1 MNMNIF
7 QKPFSCRASFISWLL
22 LLGFIAIE
30 VFKAKWKVCLPDGD
44 CESYLQMVYHWGY
57 SADILPH
64 HAMRVLPSMIVYT
77 VSQLGIN
84 EHMGFWLLSITSFIL
99 FAVGT
104 YTLLAEKDRVSLLP
118 VSLTLLLLSAHWA
131 MTYSLSHFYQA
142 TDALIYPFGLL
153 MFYFLRQNNSS
164 GILLIGL
171 LGCLVRQNLF
181 VFGFF
186 GLMQIAYVSGKKSDV
201 LKLIVLC
208 LGYVGAT
215 KYYQASGALLAHLI
229 PPADYIS
236 LSVLWSVWLESELT
250 WLLLPAIPVLLRNP
264 EGVFNFF
271 KRYPAVLMYG
281 LIVTAQPFIAFDM
294 TGQANFVRIAMQG
307 IWPLYLAGAYSL
319 ISVAP
324 NRKEQC
330 LWVLY
335 SLLLASTYSH
345 SFRAMLVLF
354 ALLLLSV
361 SAWRER
367 NAIQSA

>member
-1 MNMNIF
+1 
-7 QKPFSCRASFISWLL
+7 
-22 LLGFIAIE
+22 
-30 VFKAKWKVCLPDGD
+30 
-44 CESYLQMVYHWGY
+44 
-57 SADILPH
+57 
-64 HAMRVLPSMIVYT
+64 
-77 VSQLGIN
+77 
-84 EHMGFWLLSITSFIL
+84 
-99 FAVGT
+99 
-104 YTLLAEKDRVSLLP
+104 
-118 VSLTLLLLSAHWA
+118 
-131 MTYSLSHFYQA
+131 
-142 TDALIYPFGLL
+142 
-153 MFYFLRQNNSS
+153 
-164 GILLIGL
+164 
-171 LGCLVRQNLF
+171 
-181 VFGFF
+181 
-186 GLMQIAYVSGKKSDV
+186 
-201 LKLIVLC
+201 
-208 LGYVGAT
+208 
-215 KYYQASGALLAHLI
+215 
-229 PPADYIS
+229 
-236 LSVLWSVWLESELT
+236 
-250 WLLLPAIPVLLRNP
+250 
-264 EGVFNFF
+264 FNFF